1 MKRNIFRLM
10 TLCTVA
16 VLALASCKKDN
27 GNDGNVP
34 EKGFRATVEQI
45 GDNGNNGSRTH
56 INPENWNDGTEWPVL
71 WTEGDQV
78 LVRNNAGQLR
88 LFQLQSGANTNDGIF
103 MPADGEEYDYESGPF
118 CAVYSPEVSQYAED
132 PEALAQV
139 QELLFSGTTAL
150 VSVPTTQVYK
160 ANSFAEGAMPM
171 AAYGDGQT
179 LEFKNLAGGLCF
191 PIVSDRAMTIS
202 AIRVESLDE
211 NDAVSGT
218 FNIDCSHPTSPM
230 TPYSNADGPW
240 TVPSVRLRIREGVTL
255 DADNPVYFTVMVA
268 PGSLERGFTVK
279 AYNENDLLVYEKT
292 VDWSA
297 NPHTGFIPRSVI
309 KKVNSNLEIEI
320 IETDFE
326 GLTFEAKT
334 PNATVYF
341 SSDMEPWPSLEY
353 SITGTA
359 WGSYYGEEIVLEN
372 VGDKVFFRGNNESFY
387 GMTIVGY
394 NDETGAPIYEYA
406 GSQFSCTAD
415 CYVYGNIMSI
425 LDKENFA
432 TATTVPERAFYALFE
447 GNQNISNH
455 PQKPLVLPATTLNIS
470 CYENM
475 FKGCTGLTSAPEL
488 PATTLAESC
497 YANMFNNCT
506 GLTAAPELPATTME
520 RFCYSYMF
528 SECTSLTAAPELPAT
543 TLAESCYASMFNNCT
558 SLTEA
563 ELPATTMVMN
573 CYANMFNN
581 CTGLTSAPE
590 LPATTLGFGCYNSM
604 FFGCTGLTTAPV
616 LPATTLADNC
626 YRAMF
631 MNCTS
636 LTTAPVLPA
645 QTLDEAG
652 TCYEKM
658 FSGCTGLT
666 SAPVLPATTLGSS
679 CYSYMFE
686 GCTRLTVAPALPA
699 TTLRYECYRSM
710 FEGCTGL
717 TTAPAALPAE
727 TLQRGCYMSMFKG
740 CTSLTAAPE
749 LPATTL
755 ADQCYW
761 SMFENCSNLN
771 YIKCLA
777 TDISASYCTR
787 SWVQGVSSTGTFV
800 KHPSMTGWS
809 TGNNGI
815 PSGWTVQDA
824 SL

>member
-1 MKRNIFRLM
+1 M
-10 TLCTVA
+10 A

-34 EKGFRATVEQI
+34 EKGFLATIEQP
-45 GDNGNNGSRTH
+45 GGNGGSRTH
-56 INPENWNDGTEWPVL
+56 INPANWNDGTEWPVL

-78 LVRNNAGQLR
+78 LVRNNAGDLR

-132 PEALAQV
+132 PEALAQ
-139 QELLFSGTTAL
+139 LFSGTTAF
-150 VSVPTTQVYK
+150 VSVPTTQYYK

-202 AIRVESLDE
+202 AIIVESLDE

-230 TPYSNADGPW
+230 TPYSDADGPH
-240 TVPSVRLRIREGVTL
+240 TGPNVRLRVREGVTL
-255 DADNPVYFTVMVA
+255 DANNPVYFTVMVA

-279 AYNENDLLVYEKT
+279 AINENYLVVYEKT
-292 VDWSA
+292 VDWSD

-309 KKVNSNLEIEI
+309 KKVNSNLEI

-334 PNATVYF
+334 PGAIVSFWNGLVE
-341 SSDMEPWPSLEY
+341 SEPSLEY

-359 WGSYYGEEIVLEN
+359 WESYNGEDIVLEN

-394 NDETGAPIYEYA
+394 NSETGAPIYEYA
-406 GSQFSCTAD
+406 GSNFSCSDD

-432 TATTVPERAFYALFE
+432 TATEVEERAFYALFQ

-455 PQKPLVLPATTLNIS
+455 PEKPLVLPATTLNIS

-506 GLTAAPELPATTME
+506 GLTEAPDLPATTME
-520 RFCYSYMF
+520 KFCYYYMF
-528 SECTSLTAAPELPAT
+528 SGCTSLTEAPALLATTLKSSCFSNMFSGCSSLTAAPALPAT
-543 TLAESCYASMFNNCT
+543 TLAESCYESMFNNCT

-563 ELPATTMVMN
+563 VLPATTMVTN
-573 CYANMFNN
+573 CYALMFNN
-581 CTGLTSAPE
+581 CTGLISAPE
-590 LPATTLGFGCYNSM
+590 LPATTLAYGCYNSM
-604 FFGCTGLTTAPV
+604 FSGCTGLISAPE
-616 LPATTLADNC
+616 LPATTLAPYC
-626 YRAMF
+626 YLGMF
-631 MNCTS
+631 KNCTS
-636 LTTAPVLPA
+636 LTTAPELPA
-645 QTLDEAG
+645 QTLDDS
-652 TCYEKM
+652 CYKSM

-666 SAPVLPATTLGSS
+666 EAPELPATTMGYA
-679 CYSYMFE
+679 CYSYMFNN
-686 GCTRLTVAPALPA
+686 CTSLTVAPALPA
-699 TTLRYECYRSM
+699 TTLDSQCYRSM
-710 FEGCTGL
+710 FEGCT
-717 TTAPAALPAE
+717 
-727 TLQRGCYMSMFKG
+727 
-740 CTSLTAAPE
+740 
-749 LPATTL
+749 
-755 ADQCYW
+755 
-761 SMFENCSNLN
+761 NLN

-777 TDISASYCTR
+777 TDISASNCTR
-787 SWVQGVSSTGTFV
+787 SWVVGVSSTGTFV

>member
-488 PATTLAESC
+488 PATTL
-497 YANMFNNCT
+497 
-506 GLTAAPELPATTME
+506 
-520 RFCYSYMF
+520 
-528 SECTSLTAAPELPAT
+528 
-543 TLAESCYASMFNNCT
+543 
-558 SLTEA
+558 
-563 ELPATTMVMN
+563 
-573 CYANMFNN
+573 
-581 CTGLTSAPE
+581 
-590 LPATTLGFGCYNSM
+590 GFGCYNSM